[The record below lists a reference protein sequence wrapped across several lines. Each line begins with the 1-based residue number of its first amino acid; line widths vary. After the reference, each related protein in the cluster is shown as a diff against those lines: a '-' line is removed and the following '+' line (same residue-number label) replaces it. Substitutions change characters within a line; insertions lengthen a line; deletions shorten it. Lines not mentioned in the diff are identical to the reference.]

1 VHCDLPALCLT
12 ALRFAAL
19 LARDVPAHDLRPR
32 RERTPEHLLQCSVQ
46 VSTLPGVPVAQSP
59 RDFARSLP
67 SWPWTSRVGS
77 AVRPAI
83 VSCLLQSYSLRP
95 ARIVNSLVVILLH
108 THPNFILVFTTRCE
122 NLLLFPCTLRLPI
135 PVPCCPKDHAC
146 THAMLP
152 RAHLFSVVTSRSV
165 ASAGLLTRVTIF
177 LRSTS
182 IKPQCFGCL
191 WRLHHDDQTG
201 TSGFSG
207 SRYFLPAFFGWCRG
221 TS

>member
-1 VHCDLPALCLT
+1 M
-12 ALRFAAL
+12 
-19 LARDVPAHDLRPR
+19 
-32 RERTPEHLLQCSVQ
+32 
-46 VSTLPGVPVAQSP
+46 AQSP
-59 RDFARSLP
+59 RDFARILH

-122 NLLLFPCTLRLPI
+122 NLLLLPCTLRLPI

-165 ASAGLLTRVTIF
+165 ASAGLLTHVTIF
-177 LRSTS
+177 IRSTS

-191 WRLHHDDQTG
+191 WRLHHADQTG

-207 SRYFLPAFFGWCRG
+207 SRSFLPAFLGWCRG
-221 TS
+221 TLVTSGLVLPRGRIFLYTSPFHFFFRGRARLVLFFFLFFATLWDNFTGKATRLLD

>member
-1 VHCDLPALCLT
+1 MLQFYYT
-12 ALRFAAL
+12 NIRISL
-19 LARDVPAHDLRPR
+19 L
-32 RERTPEHLLQCSVQ
+32 
-46 VSTLPGVPVAQSP
+46 
-59 RDFARSLP
+59 SLP
-67 SWPWTSRVGS
+67 H
-77 AVRPAI
+77 AVRT
-83 VSCLLQSYSLRP
+83 SCCSL
-95 ARIVNSLVVILLH
+95 
-108 THPNFILVFTTRCE
+108 
-122 NLLLFPCTLRLPI
+122 CTLRLPI
-135 PVPCCPKDHAC
+135 TVPCCPKDHAC

-165 ASAGLLTRVTIF
+165 ALAGLLTRVTIF

-221 TS
+221 TLVTSGLVLPRGRIFLYTSPFHFFFRGRAA